1 MLNNSFKN
9 VFSKQY
15 VLFMNKKF
23 YRIFNVLAVLFTL
36 TLISC
41 SKSSSSGPGGSGSTG
56 TGGGSTDTVPANITD
71 MRGGTSGITITP
83 YPGFPTISQLIPL
96 LAVGYY
102 YIPLGGMDTLSF
114 VIQADSNNGANVGV
128 AGETSESGPDYFT
141 SGDSLQF
148 FETQIK
154 AVGSLGDTELVY
166 YTKDLAKGYTLT
178 STDTTNFSDAY
189 SQTQVYYSGLPSN
202 TGYNLFDIESYIAF
216 RIKNS
221 MGYRYGWMLAASDPA
236 AGQLLSI
243 YEIAFDKN
251 YNELIAIGE
260 YK

>member
-1 MLNNSFKN
+1 M
-9 VFSKQY
+9 
-15 VLFMNKKF
+15 
-23 YRIFNVLAVLFTL
+23 
-36 TLISC
+36 LISC
-41 SKSSSSGPGGSGSTG
+41 SKSSSSGTGGP
-56 TGGGSTDTVPANITD
+56 TGGGGGGGTTDTVPTNITD
-71 MRGGTSGITITP
+71 MRGGTSGITLNP
-83 YPGFPTISQLIPL
+83 YPGFPTVSQLIPL
-96 LAVGYY
+96 LATGYY
-102 YIPLGGMDTLSF
+102 YIQLEGMDTISF
-114 VIQADSNNGANVGV
+114 VIQADSNSGGNAGV
-128 AGETSESGPDYFT
+128 VGETSEGGPNYFT

-148 FETQIK
+148 LETQIK

-189 SQTQVYYSGLPSN
+189 SQTQIYYSGFPSN
-202 TGYNLFDIESYIAF
+202 TGYNLYNIESYIAF

-221 MGYRYGWMLAASDPA
+221 TGYRYGWILASSAPPS
-236 AGQLLSI
+236 GNLFTV